1 MFYHLCLDSQTIM
14 IITNVLYS
22 AQLNCPIDLR
32 QLCSKITNVR
42 YDPARFPGL
51 IWQHRKAGGNCLV
64 FSNGIINCNGKV
76 SSKREG
82 YERIRKYARLI
93 QNCGYPVNLSDV
105 KLLTMS
111 MSHTLS
117 SDLDLKRLSV
127 DKDVIYEPQLFP
139 SLNFKREGV
148 HFCCFHTGKV
158 VITGVTSSQ
167 KEDEIVCPTLIE
179 LELYT
184 RKKE

>member
-1 MFYHLCLDSQTIM
+1 MVPSFMSRQSNDHDYHRRGLH
-14 IITNVLYS
+14 

-32 QLCSKITNVR
+32 QLFYKITNVR
-42 YDPARFPGL
+42 YNPAQFPVL

-82 YERIRKYARLI
+82 YERIRKYARLL
-93 QNCGYPVNLSDV
+93 QKCGYPVNLMDV

-117 SDLDLKRLSV
+117 SGLDMKRLSV
-127 DKDVIYEPQLFP
+127 DRDVVYEPELFP

-148 HFCCFHTGKV
+148 HFFFFLFFFLF
-158 VITGVTSSQ
+158 SYRS
-167 KEDEIVCPTLIE
+167 
-179 LELYT
+179 
-184 RKKE
+184 

>member
-1 MFYHLCLDSQTIM
+1 M
-14 IITNVLYS
+14 IITDVVYS

-32 QLCSKITNVR
+32 QLFYKITNVR
-42 YDPARFPGL
+42 YNPAQFPVL

-82 YERIRKYARLI
+82 YERIRKYARLL
-93 QNCGYPVNLSDV
+93 QKCGYPVNLMDV

-117 SDLDLKRLSV
+117 SGLDMKRLSV
-127 DKDVIYEPQLFP
+127 DRDVVYEPELFP

-148 HFCCFHTGKV
+148 HFFFFFFFFFLF
-158 VITGVTSSQ
+158 SYRS
-167 KEDEIVCPTLIE
+167 
-179 LELYT
+179 
-184 RKKE
+184 